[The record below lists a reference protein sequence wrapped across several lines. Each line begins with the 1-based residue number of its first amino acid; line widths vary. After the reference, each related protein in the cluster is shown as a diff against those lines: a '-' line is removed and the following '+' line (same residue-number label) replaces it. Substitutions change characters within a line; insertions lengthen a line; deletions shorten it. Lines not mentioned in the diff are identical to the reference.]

1 VTAGDE
7 IVQARTDGHIC
18 RITLN
23 RPERRNALSIDLVR
37 AFSEAILAADADP
50 DVFLVVVTGAGPAFC
65 AGADMKDANR
75 ADTEGGNFR
84 GPLHVTGRS
93 ICEVLIDS
101 PKPSL
106 AVINGPAVA
115 GGCEVALACDL
126 RIMSSEA
133 FLQLP
138 EARRGMGAH
147 YASVALPQ
155 MVPSAIAMEW
165 LFTGRRIP
173 PDEAAR
179 WGLVNRVVA
188 PAELEAAAD
197 DLAAEIVASAPLS
210 LQRMKLTYRKTAGMP
225 LHAGIRLD
233 TGPNPFVS
241 EDRKEGFRAFLEKRQ
256 PQWKGR

>member
-1 VTAGDE
+1 MTAGDE

-23 RPERRNALSIDLVR
+23 RPERRNALSVELIR
-37 AFSEAILAADADP
+37 AFGEAILAADADP

-75 ADTEGGNFR
+75 ADTEGGHFR

-188 PAELEAAAD
+188 PEELEAAAA
-197 DLAAEIVASAPLS
+197 DLAAEITASAPLS

-241 EDRKEGFRAFLEKRQ
+241 EDRKEGFRAFLEKRK
-256 PQWKGR
+256 PEWKGR

>member
-1 VTAGDE
+1 MTASGE

-23 RPERRNALSIDLVR
+23 RPERRNALSAELVR

-50 DVFLVVVTGAGPAFC
+50 DVFLVMITGAGPAFC
-65 AGADMKDANR
+65 AGADMKDASE
-75 ADTEGGNFR
+75 ADREGGNFR

-147 YASVALPQ
+147 YASVVLPQ

-165 LFTGRRIP
+165 LFTGRRIS
-173 PDEAAR
+173 PDEAVR
-179 WGLVNRVVA
+179 WGLVNRVAA
-188 PAELEAAAD
+188 PDELEAAAAD
-197 DLAAEIVASAPLS
+197 FAAEITASAPLS
-210 LQRMKLTYRKTAGMP
+210 LQRMKLTYRKTAGLP

-233 TGPNPFVS
+233 TGPNPFTS
-241 EDRKEGFRAFLEKRQ
+241 EDRKEGFRAFLEKRK
-256 PQWKGR
+256 PEWKGR